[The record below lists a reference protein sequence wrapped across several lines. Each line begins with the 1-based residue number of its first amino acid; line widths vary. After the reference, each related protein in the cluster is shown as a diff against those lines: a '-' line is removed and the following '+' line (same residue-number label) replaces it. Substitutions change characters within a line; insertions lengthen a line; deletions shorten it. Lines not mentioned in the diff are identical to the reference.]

1 MQGWAK
7 ANGIANAE
15 NLSASQIE
23 KLIPTVTTRMN
34 NEAALAKNWWL

>member
-1 MQGWAK
+1 MQDWAK

-23 KLIPTVTTRMN
+23 KAN
-34 NEAALAKNWWL
+34 SYSYN